1 MFVNLDWTLS
11 TGILAVAKF
20 PEQEDSLAHLLPER
34 PLGTV
39 LMKTSG
45 LLIVFAPVVL
55 LMPTPTVLPP
65 L

>member
-34 PLGTV
+34 PLRRLQPHARNG
-39 LMKTSG
+39 
-45 LLIVFAPVVL
+45 
-55 LMPTPTVLPP
+55 
-65 L
+65 